1 MAHAEFSHEDI
12 PSLQSAIHHITLQD
26 DYVPKPLS
34 TADLLK
40 RGIVKLTDHKEDLTV
55 LLVGETGVG
64 KTSILSLFANVL
76 AGHKPVEY
84 VDVHDASNEAGGAQK
99 GSQTNYARVYEFTS
113 KNGVTLRILDTP
125 GLADTRGLAQDA
137 QHKQS
142 IAEAIRSHITTV
154 NAVLILANG
163 TMPRLSVATDY
174 ALTTLM
180 SIFPR
185 TLADNIAI
193 LFTNVASPLSWNFDN
208 ESVPHAIAHAPQFL
222 LDNPVAMQ
230 RKFRQISEGGT
241 TSSQVIQRLRHSVQR
256 GEADAL
262 QTLVEIFDWLDGREA
277 QPTKDILSLYE
288 QTQMIESN
296 IADVLS
302 RIRSS
307 EETRK
312 KLSDIEADIDK
323 ANVTM
328 RTYKS
333 FESVIK
339 QKVLVQ
345 VPTDYHNTLCGGRP
359 DCHSNCHV
367 RCKLGFTLDQK
378 GLRGCWA
385 MKPSGGMT
393 CRTCGH
399 PRETHS
405 HFNRLWKEETRETI
419 VVDHNAKR
427 KFEKAGTEKDKKE
440 NMRDLVVDALQQTQR
455 DIDNAVKELGDLA
468 TEYAGMS
475 LSGTFTSQVEKS
487 VRLLG
492 LTLETMRS
500 NGTSRDTIEAVEK
513 SLRELESQLSV
524 LKKAQAEVETYTD
537 MATGLLRT
545 VMGVFSS

>member
-1 MAHAEFSHEDI
+1 
-12 PSLQSAIHHITLQD
+12 
-26 DYVPKPLS
+26 
-34 TADLLK
+34 
-40 RGIVKLTDHKEDLTV
+40 
-55 LLVGETGVG
+55 
-64 KTSILSLFANVL
+64 
-76 AGHKPVEY
+76 
-84 VDVHDASNEAGGAQK
+84 
-99 GSQTNYARVYEFTS
+99 
-113 KNGVTLRILDTP
+113 
-125 GLADTRGLAQDA
+125 
-137 QHKQS
+137 
-142 IAEAIRSHITTV
+142 
-154 NAVLILANG
+154 
-163 TMPRLSVATDY
+163 
-174 ALTTLM
+174 
-180 SIFPR
+180 
-185 TLADNIAI
+185 
-193 LFTNVASPLSWNFDN
+193 
-208 ESVPHAIAHAPQFL
+208 
-222 LDNPVAMQ
+222 
-230 RKFRQISEGGT
+230 
-241 TSSQVIQRLRHSVQR
+241 
-256 GEADAL
+256 
-262 QTLVEIFDWLDGREA
+262 
-277 QPTKDILSLYE
+277 
-288 QTQMIESN
+288 
-296 IADVLS
+296 
-302 RIRSS
+302 
-307 EETRK
+307 
-312 KLSDIEADIDK
+312 
-323 ANVTM
+323 M
-328 RTYKS
+328 RTYTS

-378 GLRGCWA
+378 RLRGCWA
-385 MKPSGGMT
+385 MNPSGGMT

-455 DIDNAVKELGDLA
+455 DIDYAVKELGDLA